1 MKKLVKQ
8 FIAFGMTSGLPR
20 PYEDLVFVAG
30 MFDTLTDAEK
40 DVMDK
45 DYPLI
50 YQALRDKGIRLSD
63 LSKLE
68 TEVVTFHQW
77 VYEL

>member
-1 MKKLVKQ
+1 MKKLVEQ
-8 FIAFGMTSGLPR
+8 FMAFGMTSGLPR
-20 PYEDLVFVAG
+20 PYEDLIFVAG

-40 DVMDK
+40 DAIDK

-50 YQALRDKGIRLSD
+50 YQALRDKEFRLSD
-63 LSKLE
+63 LPKLE
-68 TEVVTFHQW
+68 TEVVTFYKL